1 MHNNLPKIYY
11 FINEFDQNHIRK
23 LNKNIALIYRNYEK
37 KVDEK
42 LIKQIKKFC
51 KIQKR
56 KLFLS
61 NNLKIALKL
70 NLDGVYIPSFNKNIR
85 LKNYSYKKKFI
96 IIGSA
101 HNIRE
106 IKEKEKQGAQ
116 AIFISPLFNKKKKYL
131 GLNKFRNLSKFTKKK
146 IIALGGINQKNIK
159 KLKLL
164 NIYGYAAINLFDNAK
179 KKAPKKLGA

>member
-85 LKNYSYKKKFI
+85 LKN
-96 IIGSA
+96 
-101 HNIRE
+101 
-106 IKEKEKQGAQ
+106 
-116 AIFISPLFNKKKKYL
+116 
-131 GLNKFRNLSKFTKKK
+131 
-146 IIALGGINQKNIK
+146 
-159 KLKLL
+159 
-164 NIYGYAAINLFDNAK
+164 
-179 KKAPKKLGA
+179 

>member
-70 NLDGVYIPSFNKNIR
+70 NLDG
-85 LKNYSYKKKFI
+85 
-96 IIGSA
+96 
-101 HNIRE
+101 E